1 MKTSLVAV
9 AFAVA
14 VSPCVLGCAE
24 EEQQAQPA
32 FPQAV
37 GYTDPST
44 IPVPPPAPPSYAQG
58 QPGPQGQPGQPGGG
72 WQGPPQ
78 EVTIGGEEGD
88 QYADTDPSALTDFR
102 STLDPYGSWT
112 DDPTYG
118 SAWVPSQSVVGSD
131 FTPYASA
138 GHWTYDD
145 DYAWVSDYDWGWA
158 PFHYGRWVYGSA
170 AAWEW
175 IPGRTYAGAWASWRY
190 GAGGYVG
197 WAPLPPT
204 WGWRGGSAVGLG
216 FVPSAPYTFV
226 GTDHLFSPVLSPH
239 LVTGG
244 QVGVVAGNTRPY
256 VPASA
261 GVAGHVAATP
271 AVGGPPPATLHIQS
285 SSVAHATVSDRGLM
299 QARAFSRPSTATAL
313 GARAPQQVGTRG
325 SSVSAWSRG
334 GASGARVP
342 SYAASSSHFGGRLG
356 AGFSGNVASA
366 APMRSPYAG
375 SSRPY
380 FGSSAGYGD
389 HSSGP
394 VRSSGGY
401 SGSAGYHGGGY
412 SGSGYHG
419 GGGSSEGFHGGSSFH
434 SGGGG
439 GGGFHGGGGGGHGG
453 GHR

>member
-14 VSPCVLGCAE
+14 ISPCVLGCAE

-44 IPVPPPAPPSYAQG
+44 IPLPPATPPPYAQ
-58 QPGPQGQPGQPGGG
+58 GPQGQPGQQGAG

-78 EVTIGGEEGD
+78 EVTIGGEDGD

-118 SAWVPSQSVVGSD
+118 TAWVPSQSVVGSD

-256 VPASA
+256 VPASP

-285 SSVAHATVSDRGLM
+285 SSVAHATVTDRGLM

-313 GARAPQQVGTRG
+313 GARAPQQVGARG

-334 GASGARVP
+334 ATSGARVP
-342 SYAASSSHFGGRLG
+342 SYAASSSHFGGKLG

-401 SGSAGYHGGGY
+401 SGSTGYHGGGY
-412 SGSGYHG
+412 SGSSYH
-419 GGGSSEGFHGGSSFH
+419 
-434 SGGGG
+434 
-439 GGGFHGGGGGGHGG
+439 
-453 GHR
+453 